1 MSERDAEK
9 RRRPRIVV
17 GAILVVL
24 IIVFIIEN
32 TRQTKMRFL
41 IPQVT
46 APLWTALFVAT
57 LLGAFVGALVARHFV
72 APELRRL
79 RARRP
84 QPDKPAE

>member
-1 MSERDAEK
+1 MPERDAEK
-9 RRRPRIVV
+9 RLQSRLIVGTV
-17 GAILVVL
+17 LVVL
-24 IIVFIIEN
+24 IFVFIIEN

-46 APLWTALFVAT
+46 APLWTAIFVAA
-57 LLGAFVGALVARHFV
+57 LLGALAGALIARHIA

-79 RARRP
+79 RESRP